1 MALPWVPRAFQSA
14 FTVHTSEPL
23 ANSVGAIIIPGA
35 APGPP
40 AFLARRHV
48 PSTYP
53 LTPVSGTNNSQYCLH
68 RYYVAQYAQGT
79 VGMGVPHVRVEK
91 KWFVIAFFQPQAT
104 SEVMILTGP

>member
-1 MALPWVPRAFQSA
+1 MPRSS
-14 FTVHTSEPL
+14 VSDRRL
-23 ANSVGAIIIPGA
+23 AGRT
-35 APGPP
+35 
-40 AFLARRHV
+40 LAKLHYYEYSR
-48 PSTYP
+48 TNYP

-79 VGMGVPHVRVEK
+79 VGMGVPHVCVEK